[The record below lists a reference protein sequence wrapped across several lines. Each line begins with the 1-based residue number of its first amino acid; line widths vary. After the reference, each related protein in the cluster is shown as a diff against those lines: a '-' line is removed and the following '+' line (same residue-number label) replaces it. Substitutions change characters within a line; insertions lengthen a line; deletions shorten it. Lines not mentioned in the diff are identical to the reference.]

1 VFPMLDKA
9 VLMGMVVMVMV
20 VTEVTEANVL
30 LNLTLVMAVM
40 VMVTDVVLPLITEV
54 VPHML
59 GALSGVLEERSAML
73 MPMPTPTL
81 VMAVMGAMVTDVV

>member
-9 VLMGMVVMVMV
+9 VWMGMVVTVMV

-54 VPHML
+54 VHHML
-59 GALSGVLEERSAML
+59 VALSGVLEERSVTL
-73 MPMPTPTL
+73 MPTPTL
-81 VMAVMGAMVTDVV
+81 VMAVTGAMVTDVV